1 MFEMIESFAS
11 SICFQSLWF
20 LTSRGLFKIAET
32 APHSSCALEYMGKSS
47 SVFAMQPS
55 SARLMPRGTRDA
67 GRGMRDAGRGAR
79 DAGRGMRDAG
89 RGMWDAGRGTR
100 DAGRGTRDAGRGARD
115 AGRDEG
121 FRIRD

>member
-1 MFEMIESFAS
+1 VPLLLLSFPTRRSSDLKPSSMFEMIESFAS

-55 SARLMPRGTRDA
+55 SARLMPRGTRSEEHTSELQSPYA
-67 GRGMRDAGRGAR
+67 LV
-79 DAGRGMRDAG
+79 
-89 RGMWDAGRGTR
+89 
-100 DAGRGTRDAGRGARD
+100 
-115 AGRDEG
+115 
-121 FRIRD
+121 